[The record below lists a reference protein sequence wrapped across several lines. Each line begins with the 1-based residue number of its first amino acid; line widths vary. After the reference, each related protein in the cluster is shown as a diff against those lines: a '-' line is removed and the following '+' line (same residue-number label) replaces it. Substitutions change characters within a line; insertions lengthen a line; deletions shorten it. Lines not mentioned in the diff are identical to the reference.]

1 MNLRLTAAA
10 ILVFTSNS
18 AAAIELYGGAT
29 FGGQQLNY
37 GPASGNPQTMDPGF
51 VLGVGQYWAGPP
63 NWSFGAD
70 LMFTNQDYQTWGP
83 GANLSTAS
91 IMGVARYEFP
101 SNSNVKPYFSAGL
114 GGISVTYDQPGA
126 PFLNG
131 SDTIAGYQIEAG
143 VRIQQPTYEAFTA
156 LKYQAGFNQA
166 FIQTEYVEYNSLSL
180 IVGIEF

>member
-1 MNLRLTAAA
+1 MNLRLTVAA
-10 ILVFTSNS
+10 ILSLSANP

-37 GPASGNPQTMDPGF
+37 GPVSGNPQTMDPGF
-51 VLGVGQYWAGPP
+51 ALGLGQYWGGPP

-70 LMFTNQDYQTWGP
+70 LMLTNQDYDTWGP
-83 GANLSTAS
+83 GANLSTVS

-101 SNSNVKPYFSAGL
+101 SSSTMRPYVSGGL
-114 GGISVTYDQPGA
+114 GSIVVTYDQPSA

-143 VRIQQPTYEAFTA
+143 MRFQFPTYEAFTA

-180 IVGIEF
+180 IVGIAF